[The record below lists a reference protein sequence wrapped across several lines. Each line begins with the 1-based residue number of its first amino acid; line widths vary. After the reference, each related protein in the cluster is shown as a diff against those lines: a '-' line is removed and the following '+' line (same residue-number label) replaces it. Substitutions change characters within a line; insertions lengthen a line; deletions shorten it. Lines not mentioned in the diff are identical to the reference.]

1 MSQSVTGVW
10 FAGGVSESLPIET
23 KRYQQPAYFLSLINT
38 QAAPWTLEVEPFRM
52 ATNPFRSMN
61 KSGRRHASIR
71 WFAALFVLILLCGM
85 GQPVLAIPPLP
96 WANQANSRSA
106 PNQGT
111 NLPTQNPSG
120 RLREVEPPGA
130 VQQLHQALA
139 KHHPQLT
146 LISPLDGSQLQAG
159 SLNLELKIED
169 WPVVNDSELGLGAHV
184 AIQIDGQTPI
194 RISEQNGNRLTLELP
209 PLSPGS
215 HRFTAY
221 AAYPWGEAVKTP
233 GASLHW
239 YVDELRPLMGTQ
251 PKRDAPWLAVVSPAE
266 LGGDSPLL
274 LDWLVWNAP
283 LQNLKAGDAR
293 WRLRISVNEDSFVVD
308 QQDALWLQGVENRK
322 GISTVQMELLDGI
335 GESLEPM
342 FNNQLRA
349 VPERQNPKPIW
360 LQSSLDDTELARLLG
375 ETKPEAPSA
384 TQEFVSKEVL
394 NSQDAETAAPKEQAL
409 KEEALAGKAGNEGAG
424 DENGIGEQD
433 KDEKVLGRE
442 AVGEEL
448 AELEALK
455 TNSTRTTSLPEK
467 GVDKA
472 EGPTSKAGA
481 PSEPSPEPSNPV
493 APEPQTPSR
502 APTISIEPE
511 RISPTSTL
519 GGSARELLNPDG
531 TQR

>member
-1 MSQSVTGVW
+1 M
-10 FAGGVSESLPIET
+10 
-23 KRYQQPAYFLSLINT
+23 
-38 QAAPWTLEVEPFRM
+38 AAHPP
-52 ATNPFRSMN
+52 RSMD
-61 KSGRRHASIR
+61 KSGRRHANIR
-71 WFAALFVLILLCGM
+71 WFAALFALILLFGM

-96 WANQANSRSA
+96 WANQANSGSV

-139 KHHPQLT
+139 KHHPQLS
-146 LISPLDGSQLQAG
+146 LISPLDGSQLLG
-159 SLNLELKIED
+159 GPRNLELKIED
-169 WPVVNDSELGLGAHV
+169 WPVVNDIELGLGAHV
-184 AIQIDGQTPI
+184 AIQIDGETPI
-194 RISEQNGNRLTLELP
+194 RLSERNGNRLTLELP

-233 GASLHW
+233 GASLQW
-239 YVDELRPLMGTQ
+239 SLDQLRPLMGSQ
-251 PKRDAPWLAVVSPAE
+251 PKKDAPWLAVVSPAE
-266 LGGDSPLL
+266 LGSDSPLL

-308 QQDALWLQGVENRK
+308 QQDALWLQGIDNQK
-322 GISTVQMELLDGI
+322 GINTVQMELLNGI

-349 VPERQNPKPIW
+349 VPERQNPKAIW
-360 LQSSLDDTELARLLG
+360 LRSSLNETELARLLG
-375 ETKPEAPSA
+375 ETKTEAPST
-384 TQEFVSKEVL
+384 TQEFIPKDNIL
-394 NSQDAETAAPKEQAL
+394 DAPGANTAAPKEQAL
-409 KEEALAGKAGNEGAG
+409 KDEALAAKAGDEGAG
-424 DENGIGEQD
+424 DE
-433 KDEKVLGRE
+433 KALGRE

-448 AELEALK
+448 AEPEALE
-455 TNSTRTTSLPEK
+455 TSATRKTSLPEEALPETALPETAMPEM
-467 GVDKA
+467 GVDLE
-472 EGPTSKAGA
+472 EGPISKAGTA
-481 PSEPSPEPSNPV
+481 SEASPEPSKPV
-493 APEPQTPSR
+493 TPGPQSPSR
-502 APTISIEPE
+502 APIISIEPE

>member
-1 MSQSVTGVW
+1 M
-10 FAGGVSESLPIET
+10 
-23 KRYQQPAYFLSLINT
+23 
-38 QAAPWTLEVEPFRM
+38 AAHPP
-52 ATNPFRSMN
+52 RSMD
-61 KSGRRHASIR
+61 KSGRRHANIR
-71 WFAALFVLILLCGM
+71 WFAALFALILLFGM

-96 WANQANSRSA
+96 WANQANSGSV

-139 KHHPQLT
+139 KHHPQLS
-146 LISPLDGSQLQAG
+146 LISPLDGSQLLG
-159 SLNLELKIED
+159 GPLNLELKIED
-169 WPVVNDSELGLGAHV
+169 WPVVNDIELGLGAHV

-194 RISEQNGNRLTLELP
+194 RLSERNGNRLTLELP

-239 YVDELRPLMGTQ
+239 SLDQLRPLMGSQ
-251 PKRDAPWLAVVSPAE
+251 PKKDAPWLAVVSPAE
-266 LGGDSPLL
+266 LGSDSPLL

-308 QQDALWLQGVENRK
+308 QQDALWLQGIDNQK
-322 GISTVQMELLDGI
+322 GINTVQMELLNGI

-360 LQSSLDDTELARLLG
+360 LRSSLNETELARLLG
-375 ETKPEAPSA
+375 ETKPEAPST
-384 TQEFVSKEVL
+384 TQEFIPKDNIL
-394 NSQDAETAAPKEQAL
+394 DAPAAKTAAPKEQAL
-409 KEEALAGKAGNEGAG
+409 KDEAIAAKAGDEGAG
-424 DENGIGEQD
+424 DE
-433 KDEKVLGRE
+433 KALGRE

-448 AELEALK
+448 AEPEALE
-455 TNSTRTTSLPEK
+455 TSATRKTSLPETAMPEM
-467 GVDKA
+467 GVDLE
-472 EGPTSKAGA
+472 EGPISKAGTA
-481 PSEPSPEPSNPV
+481 SEASPEPSKHV
-493 APEPQTPSR
+493 APGPQSPSR
-502 APTISIEPE
+502 APIISIEPE